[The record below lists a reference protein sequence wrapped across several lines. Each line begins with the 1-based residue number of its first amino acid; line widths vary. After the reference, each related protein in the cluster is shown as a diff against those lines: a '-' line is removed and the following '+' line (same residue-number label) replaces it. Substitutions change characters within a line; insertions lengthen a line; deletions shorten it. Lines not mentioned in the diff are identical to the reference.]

1 MPQNWLKKF
10 FDLRRQQKQLLML
23 IADCMLL
30 PLAVWSSYAVRLG
43 DWVPSLGNGFW
54 LMIFSPFVS
63 IPIFIKFGFYRAV
76 IRYIGS
82 QAFLTVIKGAA
93 LSTLAMSMLVAA
105 FRFHD
110 VPRSLFLLYFGFVCV
125 FIGGS
130 RYLVRHYYYYALH
143 LGENS
148 IAVAIYGAGQTG
160 IQLSSSLAKSR
171 TYSPV
176 AFIDDN
182 VALQNTV
189 VQGLKVVSPEEINK
203 LIELHN
209 IQQVLLALPSADNAS
224 RKKIIRELE
233 NYPVHVRSIP
243 NLSELVS
250 GKSSLDELHEVDIED
265 LLGRTQVAPDQ
276 LLISDCIANKNVIV
290 TGAGGSIGSELCRQ
304 ILRHTPNVLVL
315 FEVSEVALYQ
325 IDRELRYIAQTEAMT
340 VRIVPVIGSVADS
353 QRMKES
359 FLQNQIQIVFH
370 AAAYKHVPLVE
381 QNPIEGIRNNS
392 FGTLIAA
399 KAAKAANVERF
410 VLIST
415 DKAVRP
421 TNVMGASKRLA
432 EMALQGLAQE
442 GGETIFAMV
451 RFGNVLGS
459 SGSVVPL
466 FRKQIQAGGPVTV
479 THPDVIRFFMT
490 IPEAAQLVLQA
501 GSMAKGGE
509 IFLLDMGEPVSIL
522 ELAKRMIKLSGA
534 PIQIGTDPIQG
545 AIAIEFTGLRP
556 GEKLYEELLI
566 SGSPRPTSHPQILR
580 GEDGCTSYEELQGWF
595 SQLEEACE
603 KRDLNAVYKFIMNR
617 VEGCTL
623 FRTS

>member
-1 MPQNWLKKF
+1 MPQKSLKKLF
-10 FDLRRQQKQLLML
+10 ELHRWQKQFLML

-30 PLAVWSSYAVRLG
+30 SLAVWFSYAVRLG
-43 DWVPSLGNGFW
+43 DWMPTLGNGFW
-54 LMIFSPFVS
+54 LMILSPIVS
-63 IPIFIKFGFYRAV
+63 IPIFIRFGFYRAV

-82 QAFLTVIKGAA
+82 QAFMAIIKGAL
-93 LSTLAMSMLVAA
+93 LSTLAMALLVVVLK
-105 FRFHD
+105 FND

-125 FIGGS
+125 LVGGS

-148 IAVAIYGAGQTG
+148 TAIAIYGAGQTG
-160 IQLSSSLAKSR
+160 MQLASSLAKSR
-171 TYSPV
+171 AYSPV

-189 VQGLKVVSPEEINK
+189 VQGLKVVSPAEIDNLIK
-203 LIELHN
+203 LHRV
-209 IQQVLLALPSADNAS
+209 QQVLLALPSADNTS
-224 RKKIIRELE
+224 RKTIIRKLE
-233 NYPVHVRSIP
+233 NFPVHVRSIP
-243 NLSELVS
+243 NLSDLVS
-250 GKSSLDELHEVDIED
+250 GKSSLEELHEVDIED
-265 LLGRTQVAPDQ
+265 LLGRTQVAPDKI
-276 LLISDCIANKNVIV
+276 LISDCIANKNVIV

-304 ILRHTPNVLVL
+304 ILRQAPTILVL
-315 FEVSEVALYQ
+315 FDISEAALYQ
-325 IDRELRYIAQTEAMT
+325 IDRELGNIALAEGLIVQ
-340 VRIVPVIGSVADS
+340 IVPVIGSVADA
-353 QRMKES
+353 QRIEES
-359 FLQNQIQIVFH
+359 FRQYRIQLVFH

-399 KAAKAANVERF
+399 KSAIAANVERF
-410 VLIST
+410 ILVST

-432 EMALQGLAQE
+432 EMALQSLAQE
-442 GGETIFAMV
+442 DGETIFAMV
-451 RFGNVLGS
+451 RFGNVMGS

-479 THPDVIRFFMT
+479 THPDIIRFFMT

-501 GSMAKGGE
+501 GAMAKGGE

-522 ELAKRMIKLSGA
+522 ELAKRMIKLTGA
-534 PIQIGTDPIQG
+534 KIQLGAHPVEG

-566 SGSPRPTSHPQILR
+566 SGSPRPTAHPQILR
-580 GEDGCTSYEELQGWF
+580 GEDGCISYEELQKWF
-595 SQLEEACE
+595 SRLEEDCTR
-603 KRDLNAVYKFIMNR
+603 RDLDAVYKFMMSR

-623 FRTS
+623 TLAS